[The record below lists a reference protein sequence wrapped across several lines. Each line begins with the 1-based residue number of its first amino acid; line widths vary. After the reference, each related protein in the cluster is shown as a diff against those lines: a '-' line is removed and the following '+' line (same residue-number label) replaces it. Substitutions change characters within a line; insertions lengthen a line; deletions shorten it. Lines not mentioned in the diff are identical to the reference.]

1 MDWYLS
7 EEHCYERLKSEYK
20 EHGKLIFCVD
30 FDDTLYDYHGTGKS
44 FNQLIDL
51 LHRWEDYSEVI
62 ILTGNGEEEYPKI
75 EKYLEDN
82 HIKYRGINC
91 QSSVPVTGRKVYGNV
106 YIDDRGGLPFVYK
119 MLNTLI
125 EEIEQEKLDSRMI
138 EIKNKIIKWIQDWF
152 KKNGSGCKAVVG
164 ISGGKDSSVVAA
176 LCVEALGK
184 ENVFG
189 VLMPDGRQEDID
201 IAYDIISYLKIK
213 SMEVN
218 IENSKYNIL
227 ENISSE
233 IDITTQAVINLPP
246 RLRMAT
252 LYAIAQCINGRV
264 ANTCNLSENWV
275 GYATKYGDGAGDFS
289 PLSRLTVQEVKSLG
303 RVLGLPNRFIDKVPI
318 DGLCGCTDEDNLGFT
333 YEVLDKYIRTGICH
347 DHEIKAKI
355 DSMHEKNL
363 FKLQLMDSFI
373 PEDLEEGDYNE

>member
-44 FNQLIDL
+44 FDQLIDL
-51 LHRWEDYSEVI
+51 LHRWEDYSEII

-75 EKYLEDN
+75 KKYLEEN
-82 HIKYRGINC
+82 HIKYKGINC

-119 MLNTLI
+119 MLDTLI
-125 EEIEQEKLDSRMI
+125 KEIEQENLDRKMV
-138 EIKNKIIKWIQDWF
+138 EIKNQIVKWIQDWF
-152 KKNGSGCKAVVG
+152 EKNGKDCKAVVG

-189 VLMPDGRQEDID
+189 VTMPDGWQEDID
-201 IAYDIISYLKIK
+201 IAYDIISYLKID
-213 SMEVN
+213 SIEVN
-218 IENSKYNIL
+218 IENSKYNII

-233 IDITTQAVINLPP
+233 IEITSQAKINLPP
-246 RLRMAT
+246 RLRMAI
-252 LYAIAQCINGRV
+252 LYAVSQCINGRV
-264 ANTCNLSENWV
+264 ANTCNLSEDWV
-275 GYATKYGDGAGDFS
+275 GYATRYGDGAGDFS

-303 RVLGLPNRFIDKVPI
+303 RVLGLPNKFIEKVPI
-318 DGLCGCTDEDNLGFT
+318 DGLCGKTDEDNLGFT
-333 YEVLDKYIRTGICH
+333 YEVLDKYIRTGIC
-347 DHEIKAKI
+347 DDPEIKAKI
-355 DSMHEKNL
+355 DDMHEKNL
-363 FKLQLMDSFI
+363 FKLQLMDCFI
-373 PEDLEEGDYNE
+373 PEDLEVGDCN